1 MEADIYE
8 SDIDSVSNPEEFA
21 DVSGYEDADGFDD
34 EPPAICIAGHDVTTG
49 KCPICRVDA
58 AVGLQTTDT
67 IPNKLNMYNYTC
79 MRGHD
84 NLFGVRGADCR
95 ACEYEDTHR
104 GRAWAVRESDPIRF
118 ACVCK
123 IVQYVVPGT
132 TCENKHRLPQNIPY
146 GVINLRA
153 YIRSIMEYLYHQ
165 RFDSIAPIPLT
176 AYCSRLKIVVTC
188 AMDEESMSSYPGRW
202 ARENGCK
209 HVHLAGSTLRSDL
222 LMQIANACQISTQ
235 KIIEDYNDR
244 AGICA
249 YVDLSSIPTITTL
262 AHKSDR
268 EPLPGKS
275 VRRCREFNANG
286 ELRRFEKSHAVAL
299 PKLIATQSV
308 SMLAPAQSSEHTT
321 MPQQS
326 YSLL

>member
-8 SDIDSVSNPEEFA
+8 SDIDSVSNPDEFA

-34 EPPAICIAGHDVTTG
+34 EPPAACLAGHDVTARI
-49 KCPICRVDA
+49 CPICKVDA

-67 IPNKLNMYNYTC
+67 IPNKLNMYNYIC
-79 MRGHD
+79 MRGHEIVQ
-84 NLFGVRGADCR
+84 GVRGADCR
-95 ACEYEDTHR
+95 SCAHEDQHR

-118 ACVCK
+118 ACTCT

-132 TCENKHRLPQNIPY
+132 SCANKHRLPQNIPY

-153 YIRSIMEYLYHQ
+153 YVRSFMEYLYHQ

-176 AYCSRLKIVVTC
+176 AYSSTLKIVVTC
-188 AMDEESMSSYPGRW
+188 AMDEESMSAYPGRW

-209 HVHLAGSTLRSDL
+209 HVHIAGSTLRSDL
-222 LMQIANACQISTQ
+222 LMQIAHACELNTQ

-249 YVDLSSIPTITTL
+249 YVDSTSIPAIVAP
-262 AHKSDR
+262 AHASCR
-268 EPLPGKS
+268 EPSLEKP

-299 PKLIATQSV
+299 PKLTHATQPV
-308 SMLAPAQSSEHTT
+308 SSYTHASAHEHA
-321 MPQQS
+321 PQQS